1 MPRTKKQKF
10 KSSGLKKNEEVSID
24 WVFRKNS
31 HRDFLPVASFL
42 RLRKSYFGDE
52 SHFANRVTGI
62 QSARQAPLI
71 TLSPFMYMSRLHGA
85 NSLLERLHTNLE
97 HSSPLYRSIPEKT
110 QKGTLKK
117 LK

>member
-1 MPRTKKQKF
+1 MCQERKN
-10 KSSGLKKNEEVSID
+10 KSSNPRRLKKLDEVSIA

-62 QSARQAPLI
+62 QSARQAPL
-71 TLSPFMYMSRLHGA
+71 TMMSPFMCMLCLHGA
-85 NSLLERLHTNLE
+85 NSLPERLHAIL
-97 HSSPLYRSIPEKT
+97 SIAVRCTGVFPK
-110 QKGTLKK
+110 TLKK
-117 LK
+117 SL